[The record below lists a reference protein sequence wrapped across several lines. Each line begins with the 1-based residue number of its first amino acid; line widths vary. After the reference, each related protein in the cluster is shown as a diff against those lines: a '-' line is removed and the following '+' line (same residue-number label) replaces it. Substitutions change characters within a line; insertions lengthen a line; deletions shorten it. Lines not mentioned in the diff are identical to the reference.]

1 LVHLASSI
9 AILTSYVSLKGGRIM
24 ENRPMSESNVRGD
37 PILRWSIGAMLEK
50 LEALKQQIIT
60 GEIVVEVPGE

>member
-1 LVHLASSI
+1 
-9 AILTSYVSLKGGRIM
+9 M
-24 ENRPMSESNVRGD
+24 ENRPMSEPNARGD